1 MNNETIDES
10 LEKWKGKTDKMAE
23 QLAATGELHT
33 GFTVCGCR
41 GTIVTT
47 QDGKKHFE
55 LECKSKA
62 DREQVAAIFEEEV
75 VLRVNP
81 KVILVD
87 TQAPVSVTEPE
98 PVTGQ

>member
-1 MNNETIDES
+1 MSNETIDES
-10 LEKWKGKTDKMAE
+10 LEKWKGKTE
-23 QLAATGELHT
+23 ELAGEINLPT
-33 GFTVCGCR
+33 SFTVCGCR

-55 LECKSKA
+55 LECKSKE

-75 VLRVNP
+75 ILRVNP

-87 TQAPVSVTEPE
+87 TQAAAAAPVVEPT
-98 PVTGQ
+98 VTGQ